1 MKRLL
6 SVITLVIFLLS
17 CGNNDSSSNS
27 KDTENPGNSSSV
39 TQDTKKYKE
48 VLVTSIPPLK
58 WLVQKIA
65 GNDFEIISIIQ
76 PNMNHELFDPKPDD
90 LKTLEKSK
98 LFFTYNALNFEKE
111 ISDTVTD
118 KKKLVNL
125 LENIDKSS
133 LLENHDDHGHDDK
146 KDNHKDNHDHGDFNP
161 HLWFS
166 LDLMPEF
173 AESVKNKLIQTYPD
187 KKDIF
192 ERNYAMFIEELNI
205 FKKEI
210 NEKMSSKTK
219 KYFMIYHPVLGYF
232 IKDYPIKEIA
242 VEYQGKEPSAKQIKE
257 IIEEAKEHSITTILV
272 QPQFPKQ
279 SIEAISMEIPEANIA
294 EFNSDQ
300 ENVFENLKKFVDS
313 LE

>member
-1 MKRLL
+1 MKKLL
-6 SVITLVIFLLS
+6 SVITLIIFLLS
-17 CGNNDSSSNS
+17 CGNNNSSSNS
-27 KDTENPGNSSSV
+27 DTEHPGNSSSV
-39 TQDTKKYKE
+39 AQGTKKSKE

-90 LKTLEKSK
+90 LKTLENSK
-98 LFFTYNALNFEKE
+98 LFFTYNALSFEKK

-118 KKKLVNL
+118 KEKLVNL
-125 LENIDKSS
+125 LENINKSS
-133 LLENHDDHGHDDK
+133 LLENHDDHDHGHDSE
-146 KDNHKDNHDHGDFNP
+146 KDNHDHGDFNP

-192 ERNYAMFIEELNI
+192 ERNYAIFIEELNI
-205 FKKEI
+205 FKKEM

-232 IKDYPIKEIA
+232 IKDYPIKEVA

-257 IIEEAKEHSITTILV
+257 IIEEAREHNITTILV

-279 SIEAISMEIPEANIA
+279 SIEAISMEIPRANIV
-294 EFNSDQ
+294 EFNADQ